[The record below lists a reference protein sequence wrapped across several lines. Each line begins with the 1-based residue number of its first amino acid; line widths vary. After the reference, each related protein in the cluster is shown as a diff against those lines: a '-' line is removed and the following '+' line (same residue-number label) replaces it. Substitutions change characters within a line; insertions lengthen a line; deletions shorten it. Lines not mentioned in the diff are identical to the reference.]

1 MNWKAFILPESQSK
15 VLCFSSN
22 DDTLT
27 EAGQGAASPPS
38 LYCVRCHLC
47 QGSGDTMQLL
57 TWRHCQGPRVKG
69 FVWNSFKTCFEAC
82 LPWVSRQ
89 EVLQRQ
95 FQNCTSNCIHPKIK
109 CNTKLLW
116 SEFTKEEFFPC
127 SLPCIP
133 PAPHFSRAQ
142 KSQLEGR
149 RLLTNCF
156 LERVCFSHWKH
167 LGEGCKEKGPK
178 CDLNKGHHSFTKNC
192 SLTQNSQQL
201 GVCMIIQD

>member
-27 EAGQGAASPPS
+27 LAGQGAASPPS
-38 LYCVRCHLC
+38 LCCVRCYLC

-57 TWRHCQGPRVKG
+57 TWRHCQGPRVNG
-69 FVWNSFKTCFEAC
+69 FVWNSFKTCFEVYVC
-82 LPWVSRQ
+82 HGYPDRKSFRGNSRTAQ
-89 EVLQRQ
+89 VPAFIQK
-95 FQNCTSNCIHPKIK
+95 SN
-109 CNTKLLW
+109 NNLLW

-133 PAPHFSRAQ
+133 SAPHFSRAQ

-149 RLLTNCF
+149 RLLTNF
-156 LERVCFSHWKH
+156 LERVCFSHWNNARRRD
-167 LGEGCKEKGPK
+167 P
-178 CDLNKGHHSFTKNC
+178 SVT
-192 SLTQNSQQL
+192 
-201 GVCMIIQD
+201 